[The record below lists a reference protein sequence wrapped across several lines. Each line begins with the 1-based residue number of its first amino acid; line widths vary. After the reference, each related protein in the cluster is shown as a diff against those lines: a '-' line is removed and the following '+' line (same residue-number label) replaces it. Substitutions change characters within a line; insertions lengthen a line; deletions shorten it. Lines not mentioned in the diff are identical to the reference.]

1 MSVLCASDLL
11 KTNKQNHKSWGR
23 QETWASS
30 NGGTVVFDIM
40 WHHSVSH
47 LWLMREQSGLKSLEM
62 RVREKNNSFKSFPE
76 PNQRWTVY
84 QLTPAGWWCE
94 SLLLKREFWK
104 QKNRIKIKKG
114 SGSSGKSSQMEAHRN
129 SGDSDR
135 TCSCP
140 PRRLQLQGIGC
151 TAAGWKGLH
160 VCWELQTVFQSCARP
175 GCEEGCGFLCSEI
188 HRAWA
193 TWMLRKY
200 IFF

>member
-76 PNQRWTVY
+76 PNQR
-84 QLTPAGWWCE
+84 
-94 SLLLKREFWK
+94 
-104 QKNRIKIKKG
+104 
-114 SGSSGKSSQMEAHRN
+114 
-129 SGDSDR
+129 
-135 TCSCP
+135 
-140 PRRLQLQGIGC
+140 
-151 TAAGWKGLH
+151 
-160 VCWELQTVFQSCARP
+160 
-175 GCEEGCGFLCSEI
+175 
-188 HRAWA
+188 
-193 TWMLRKY
+193 
-200 IFF
+200 